1 MNDLND
7 LFKVV
12 AEGKRHFEETTPV
25 GRKVKEAKVH
35 IKEDLASL
43 FSQLAA
49 LKEELS
55 EETIVEEIVEE
66 VVETPVEPI
75 VEKVIEKTPDDV
87 SKYLTGKSFQQPNP
101 DPVNKNLE
109 AIQAKMKFLEQ
120 AIGRIAA
127 AGPGGGEVNLR
138 FLDDVA
144 RDTIADGR
152 WLKYD
157 ATRKKFIFDDIN
169 PGEIVNNTTVVTGN
183 TYVVQD
189 GDWYIG
195 VNYAGPVSIYLPAS
209 ANAGRVLVI
218 KDESG
223 ACETYPITVSGTVD
237 NDAGGFILQLN
248 NGGIQMT
255 YRAGWR
261 II

>member
-12 AEGKRHFEETTPV
+12 AEGKRHFEETTLL
-25 GRKVKEAKVH
+25 GKKVKEAKVH

-43 FSQLAA
+43 FSQLSA
-49 LKEELS
+49 LKEELP
-55 EETIVEEIVEE
+55 EEIVEE
-66 VVETPVEPI
+66 VIVEEIPAKVVVPI
-75 VEKVIEKTPDDV
+75 VEKVVDKKPDDV
-87 SKYLTGKSFQQPNP
+87 SKYLTGKSFQQPSP
-101 DPVNKNLE
+101 EPVNKNLE

-127 AGPGGGEVNLR
+127 TGPGGGEVNLR

-144 RDTIADGR
+144 RDTIADGK

-157 ATRKKFIFDDIN
+157 ATRKKFVFDDIN

-195 VNYAGPVSIYLPAS
+195 VNYAGPVSITIPNT
-209 ANAGRVLVI
+209 ANNGRLLVI

-223 ACETYPITVSGTVD
+223 ACETNPITVSGTVD

-248 NGGIQMT
+248 NGAIQMT

>member
-12 AEGKRHFEETTPV
+12 AEGKRHFEETTPL
-25 GRKVKEAKVH
+25 GKKVKEAKVH
-35 IKEDLASL
+35 IKEDLTSL

-49 LKEELS
+49 LKEELT
-55 EETIVEEIVEE
+55 EEIIEEVIVEEIPAE
-66 VVETPVEPI
+66 VVAPI
-75 VEKVIEKTPDDV
+75 VEKVVEKKPDDV

-101 DPVNKNLE
+101 EPVNKNIE

-127 AGPGGGEVNLR
+127 TGPGGGEVNLR

-144 RDTIADGR
+144 RDTIADGK

-169 PGEIVNNTTVVTGN
+169 PGEIVNNTTLVTGD

-189 GDWYIG
+189 TDWYVGI
-195 VNYAGPVSIYLPAS
+195 NHAGPVSITIPS
-209 ANAGRVLVI
+209 AANNGRVLVI

-223 ACETYPITVSGTVD
+223 ACETNPITVSGTVD

-248 NGGIQMT
+248 NGAIQMT